1 MKRYILTGTPGAGK
15 TTILRQL
22 QDQGFDVV
30 DEAATAVITREQAA
44 GDAEPWTQAAFV
56 EKVVDL
62 QRRRQMQSTASDVA
76 LQIYDRSP
84 ICTHALSTYLGRPVP
99 VELSAEIDRI
109 TGERVYE
116 QQVFFIRN
124 IGFCEPTAARRI
136 SFQESLAFERIHEQS
151 YRQFGF
157 DLIDVPAGDLA
168 TRVAM
173 ITDAISQLASETV
186 SHAHS
191 KGRSRMKPPPAF

>member
-1 MKRYILTGTPGAGK
+1 MDQELVMKRYILTGTPGAGK
-15 TTILRQL
+15 TSILRQL
-22 QDQGFDVV
+22 QERGFDVV
-30 DEAATAVITREQAA
+30 DEAATTVIAREQVE

-62 QRRRQMQSTASDVA
+62 QRRRQVQSAVSDVP

-84 ICTHALSTYLGRPVP
+84 ICTYALSAYLGRPVP
-99 VELSAEIDRI
+99 EMLSSEIDRI
-109 TGERVYE
+109 THERVYE

-151 YRQFGF
+151 YRQFGY
-157 DLIDVPAGDLA
+157 DLIDVPAAEVAD
-168 TRVAM
+168 RVAM
-173 ITDAISQLASETV
+173 IADVISQLT
-186 SHAHS
+186 
-191 KGRSRMKPPPAF
+191 